1 MKNVLRTLGA
11 LFLLVTAI
19 PAIAEDTDMVSL
31 TSGNKL
37 TGRILELARGRLT
50 FRITGAG
57 TVDINVTNI
66 ETLSSDRMF
75 DVELPSG
82 EWLSGSIA
90 GSAAGTLSIRNAS
103 GAPQTVPMK
112 DVIRMTGVGANL
124 RERTSGDLELGFD
137 YGSVDHAIDWT
148 FSGDMRNRTRNYLNE
163 ISLDSLLRRESGDT
177 TQRRTDLA
185 LASRRFFPGR
195 WFLMGRLEGADDKD
209 LGLDSRYLAAAA
221 GGKTLLQSSRTTLSA
236 YAGID
241 YVLEDYSGVPG
252 NDSSAEALAA
262 LEWDWFEP
270 GGDTELETRTTVYR
284 SFDRSRWRA
293 EATASLRRD
302 IFRNFYWSVNLFESY
317 DSDPPLG
324 LERSDFGLTFAVG
337 LSLGRL

>member
-1 MKNVLRTLGA
+1 MKNFLRALGVLV
-11 LFLLVTAI
+11 LLVAAA
-19 PAIAEDTDMVSL
+19 PAIAEDNDTVVL
-31 TSGNKL
+31 TSGNRL
-37 TGRILELARGRLT
+37 VGRIMEIARGQLT

-57 TVDINVTNI
+57 TVDINVTNV
-66 ETLSSDRMF
+66 ETLSSERIF
-75 DVELPSG
+75 YVELPSG

-90 GSAAGTLSIRNAS
+90 TSAPATLAIRSAS
-103 GAPQTVPMK
+103 GTTRTVPMT
-112 DVIRMTGVGANL
+112 DVIRMTWVGTTL
-124 RERTSGDLELGFD
+124 RERIAGDLEIGFD
-137 YGSVDHAIDWT
+137 YVSADDAVDWT
-148 FSGDMRNRTRNYLNE
+148 FAGDLRNRTRNYLNE
-163 ISLDSLLRRESGDT
+163 LSLDSLLRRESGGT

-185 LASRRFFPGR
+185 LASRRFFPDR
-195 WFLMGRLEGADDKD
+195 RFLMARFEASEDKELD
-209 LGLDSRYLAAAA
+209 LDSRFLVAGAA
-221 GGKTLLQSSRTTLSA
+221 GLTLLQSSRTTLSA

-241 YVLEDYSGVPG
+241 YILEDYSGLPG

-302 IFRNFYWSVNLFESY
+302 FFRNFYWSVNLFESY
-317 DSDPPLG
+317 DSDPPSQ

-337 LSLGRL
+337 LSLGPH